1 MQQDVIMPEAADVPG
16 GAELERPAPL
26 AAAAAAAHE
35 ANDPAAP
42 QAGFF
47 GNVLK
52 LLAGNAT
59 AAIISIAAYPML
71 AWVYAPADMG
81 ILAVIGTATLVMGTV
96 MSLRYEMALPTAG
109 KEDEAAAIL
118 ALSLGLLCATTVLLA
133 IILWLIPASLLALA
147 GPVARYRFFLPF
159 SVFGAGLYSLI
170 LVEATRRA
178 RYNDIARTRIYQAVT
193 GPGVQLLLGVL
204 GAGTAGLLIGL
215 VIGSASGTL
224 GLVRRLGLV
233 ARGAPLYRTNLAEV
247 RAMAVKHRRFPLY
260 TSWSAL
266 LTGVTGNMINLTFAM
281 LYGPTIGGYLFL
293 GDRVL
298 SRPMQLLTMS
308 VSQVFLGGAG
318 WTVRNSPRQ
327 LRKLVRDIAVKQFM
341 IAVTWIGG
349 VVICAPFVVP
359 IVFGAKWVPAVI
371 FIQYLAIGFFATSIA
386 LPLMQAMLLI
396 GKQHIAA
403 VIDSGR
409 CVAIVSALVVAKMTG
424 LTPIHAVL
432 LCAIV
437 QLVGNAVAL
446 TINFRLIDRFARS
459 A

>member
-1 MQQDVIMPEAADVPG
+1 
-16 GAELERPAPL
+16 
-26 AAAAAAAHE
+26 
-35 ANDPAAP
+35 
-42 QAGFF
+42 
-47 GNVLK
+47 
-52 LLAGNAT
+52 
-59 AAIISIAAYPML
+59 
-71 AWVYAPADMG
+71 
-81 ILAVIGTATLVMGTV
+81 
-96 MSLRYEMALPTAG
+96 
-109 KEDEAAAIL
+109 
-118 ALSLGLLCATTVLLA
+118 
-133 IILWLIPASLLALA
+133 
-147 GPVARYRFFLPF
+147 
-159 SVFGAGLYSLI
+159 
-170 LVEATRRA
+170 
-178 RYNDIARTRIYQAVT
+178 
-193 GPGVQLLLGVL
+193 
-204 GAGTAGLLIGL
+204 
-215 VIGSASGTL
+215 
-224 GLVRRLGLV
+224 
-233 ARGAPLYRTNLAEV
+233 
-247 RAMAVKHRRFPLY
+247 
-260 TSWSAL
+260 
-266 LTGVTGNMINLTFAM
+266 
-281 LYGPTIGGYLFL
+281 
-293 GDRVL
+293 
-298 SRPMQLLTMS
+298 

-432 LCAIV
+432 MCAIV